1 MLLQPMARD
10 KGLELLLDYDLFL
23 PTDLVGDAGRL
34 RQVLTNLIGNA
45 VKFTT
50 QGHVLIRVTGVA
62 DAATGMVAVHMTVED
77 TGIGIPEHM
86 TGHIFGEFNQVEN
99 ERNRQFDGT
108 GLGLAITKRLVELM
122 KGDIWVTSEEGVGS
136 CFGFRIEMAANGA
149 IDVAYPSL
157 SAGVRRVMVVDD
169 MSTNRAIL
177 ERQLQQLQLCTIGV
191 GTTTAALAALDDTID
206 LIVTDHKMP
215 RVDALSLATALA
227 GRTKKTPLLLLSSN
241 LAELKDDPRA
251 AGFADM
257 LQKPLP
263 RRALFSALQQIAP
276 AGSAPEMTAPAKA
289 SAPDLRKMRVL
300 AAEDNRT
307 NQLVFSKMVKSL
319 NIDLMFAA
327 NGEEAVEFYQSFEP
341 DLVFMDI
348 SMPRMDG
355 KQATQSIRQIEVT
368 NGKHIPIVAM
378 TAHALPDD
386 DKSILEAGLD
396 HYLSKPLRRA
406 AIEEHILLARPD
418 GTLPVMPE
426 AVQDAG

>member
-23 PTDLVGDAGRL
+23 PTDLMGDAGRL

-62 DAATGMVAVHMTVED
+62 DAVKGTVAIHVTVED

-86 TGHIFGEFNQVEN
+86 TSHIFGEFNQVEN

-122 KGDIWVTSEEGVGS
+122 KGEIWVTSEEGVGS
-136 CFGFRIEMAANGA
+136 CFGFRIEMDANGP
-149 IDVAYPSL
+149 IDVAFPSMP
-157 SAGVRRVMVVDD
+157 SRVQRVMVVED
-169 MSTNRAIL
+169 MPANREIL
-177 ERQLQQLQLCTIGV
+177 ERQLAQLQLGTLGV
-191 GTTTAALAALDDTID
+191 SSTADALAALDGTID
-206 LIVTDHKMP
+206 MIVTDHKLP
-215 RVDALSLATALA
+215 HIDALALA
-227 GRTKKTPLLLLSSN
+227 ASLKERNCTVPLLLLSSN
-241 LAELKDDPRA
+241 LTGLKDDPRA

-263 RRALFSALQQIAP
+263 RRALFTALQNITPAEEPASALPPPPRQP
-276 AGSAPEMTAPAKA
+276 
-289 SAPDLRKMRVL
+289 LRKMRVL

-307 NQLVFSKMVKSL
+307 NQLVFSKMVKTL
-319 NIDLMFAA
+319 DIELQFAA
-327 NGEEAVEFYQSFEP
+327 NGEEAVELYQSFKP

-355 KQATQSIRQIEVT
+355 KQATQHIRKIEAQQ
-368 NGKHIPIVAM
+368 GGHIPVVAM

-396 HYLSKPLRRA
+396 HYLTKPLRRA
-406 AIEEHILLARPD
+406 AIEEYILLSQPA
-418 GTLPVMPE
+418 GTLPVKE
-426 AVQDAG
+426 VAVQETG